1 MGIFDFL
8 KKKKLK
14 NSNSKIDKPIPEE
27 EKKYY
32 QEDEYYQKTIC
43 DVSGIEKAVIT
54 FEERKQTAK
63 PSKNGL
69 YPAEILLLD
78 YCEKGEYPEPKS
90 GYPGFWWFE
99 YGIRNVGERLKSLEE
114 RNYIKIGKA
123 GESLKGLTVVSLK
136 EILKRNDLPVSG
148 KKANLIKRVAEN
160 ISEEELIKS
169 GVKRKY
175 CLTDLGKDELK
186 ENEYVPYMHKN
197 RSQTVETDNYKND
210 FNVWS
215 INQILDIENKDNWKE
230 IVNKRENEMHKK
242 TQENYNEFMK
252 SLASIDPDGYKEL
265 KDQDAQIAKVQKRH
279 EQYGNDK
286 DLKSYIEFWEELWS
300 KEGLLFEGSGWMFLL
315 PDLYIKDKRY
325 EEALKF
331 VNYIK
336 QNKGSYYTQKADKYI
351 EKINKKIEKQK
362 NNA

>member
-148 KKANLIKRVAEN
+148 KKANL
-160 ISEEELIKS
+160 
-169 GVKRKY
+169 
-175 CLTDLGKDELK
+175 
-186 ENEYVPYMHKN
+186 
-197 RSQTVETDNYKND
+197 
-210 FNVWS
+210 
-215 INQILDIENKDNWKE
+215 
-230 IVNKRENEMHKK
+230 
-242 TQENYNEFMK
+242 
-252 SLASIDPDGYKEL
+252 
-265 KDQDAQIAKVQKRH
+265 
-279 EQYGNDK
+279 
-286 DLKSYIEFWEELWS
+286 
-300 KEGLLFEGSGWMFLL
+300 
-315 PDLYIKDKRY
+315 
-325 EEALKF
+325 
-331 VNYIK
+331 
-336 QNKGSYYTQKADKYI
+336 
-351 EKINKKIEKQK
+351 KIGR
-362 NNA
+362 AHV